1 MGASVKGEN
10 FEILLGYFFTNSLVL
25 AETLAF

>member
-10 FEILLGYFFTNSLVL
+10 FEILFAYFFTNSLVI